1 MKKSLGIVRK
11 LDNLGR
17 IVLPR
22 ELRDSLDIK
31 DHEPLEIFIDEDEI
45 ILKKYKPGCI
55 VTGEMEDLVECD
67 GVKMSKS
74 LVRKFMQVASL

>member
-22 ELRDSLDIK
+22 ELRDSLEIK
-31 DHEPLEIFIDEDEI
+31 NHDPLEIFIDEDEI

-55 VTGEMEDLVECD
+55 VTGETEDLVECD
-67 GVKMSKS
+67 GVKMSKYM
-74 LVRKFMQVASL
+74 VRRFIQVANL